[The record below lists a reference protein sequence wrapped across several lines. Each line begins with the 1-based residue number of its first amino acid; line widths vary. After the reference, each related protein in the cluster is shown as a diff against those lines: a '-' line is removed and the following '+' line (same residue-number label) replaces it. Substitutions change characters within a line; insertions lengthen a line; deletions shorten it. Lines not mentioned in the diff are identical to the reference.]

1 MLQLRQIGEYMNE
14 FEQEQ
19 QAWLQGM
26 LTKINTITDRG
37 LNIIQKIPELIKRS
51 QESKLDPADVRAMQ
65 VDERVLKRRY
75 GTKLTAEM
83 AGVSHSSIYAAEQDG
98 RLPVPDYRTDTKHRK
113 RAGYTI
119 NQINQI
125 RRVFGTLPSRPE
137 QTDAAIIG
145 VLNLKGGSQKTTM
158 CHLFSQYLAIQGYRV
173 LVVDTDPQGSL
184 SFYYGKRPDVDVQ
197 YEHTIAPFLL
207 EDDEAL
213 EEAGFGPNASHSLDY
228 AIQPTYWDGI
238 DVIPAC
244 LQNLNIDMAMPAM
257 LHGTSKNAKVAQIEK
272 LRSGLQAVSDNYD
285 FILLD
290 GTPSLN
296 ITTLNVITA
305 CDMVFVP
312 TPAAMSDYASTLQF
326 AQLIADTIDAY
337 DRDGFYP
344 NIPDLRF
351 VITKYSKSSYAQF
364 MEQVIR
370 KTFGVEPGDVLTNQ
384 AHHSDE
390 IGKATNRMTS
400 IYEVNPV
407 EADNRARLKDTVG
420 MFDRLYEEML
430 DQIKNTCWGEIERLP
445 YRDKFDDI
453 AAMGETLAKS
463 MEEEGVTNG

>member
-1 MLQLRQIGEYMNE
+1 MSNY
-14 FEQEQ
+14 EQEQ
-19 QAWLQGM
+19 RVWLQGV
-26 LTKINTITDRG
+26 LQKINTITDRG
-37 LNIIQKIPELIKRS
+37 LNIIERIPELIKRS

-83 AGVSHSSIYAAEQDG
+83 ANVSHSSIYTAEQDG
-98 RLPVPDYRTDTKHRK
+98 RLPEPDYRTDTKRRK

-119 NQINQI
+119 NQISAI
-125 RRVFGTLPSRPE
+125 RKVFNTLPSRPE
-137 QTDAAIIG
+137 GTDAAIIG

-197 YEHTIAPFLL
+197 YENTIAPFLL

-213 EEAGFGPNASHSLDY
+213 EDAGFGPNASLSLKY
-228 AIQPTYWDGI
+228 AIQPTYWDGVDI
-238 DVIPAC
+238 IPAC
-244 LQNLNIDMAMPAM
+244 LQNLNIDMAMPSLLQGA
-257 LHGTSKNAKVAQIEK
+257 SKEAKVAQIEK
-272 LRSGLQAVSDNYD
+272 LRNGLQAVGQDYD

-370 KTFGVEPGDVLTNQ
+370 KTFGVETGDVLTKQ

-400 IYEVNPV
+400 IYEVNPS
-407 EADNRARLKDTVG
+407 EADNRTRLRDTVK
-420 MFDRLYEEML
+420 MFDGLFAEMTA
-430 DQIKNTCWGEIERLP
+430 QVISTCWGDLDRQP

-453 AAMGETLAKS
+453 AAMGELVAKT
-463 MEEEGVTNG
+463 MEKESTE

>member
-1 MLQLRQIGEYMNE
+1 MND
-14 FEQEQ
+14 FELEQ

-26 LTKINTITDRG
+26 LNKINTISDRG
-37 LNIIQKIPELIKRS
+37 LNIIQKIPELIKQS

-83 AGVSHSSIYAAEQDG
+83 AGISHSSIYTAEQDG
-98 RLPVPDYRTDTKHRK
+98 RLPQPDYRTDTKQRK

-125 RRVFGTLPSRPE
+125 RNVFGTLPSRPE
-137 QTDAAIIG
+137 ETDAAIIG
-145 VLNLKGGSQKTTM
+145 ILNLKGGSQKTTL

-184 SFYYGKRPDVDVQ
+184 SFYFGKRPDVDVQ

-213 EEAGFGPNASHSLDY
+213 EEAGFGVDASRTLDY
-228 AIQPTYWDGI
+228 AIQPTYWDNI
-238 DVIPAC
+238 DIIPAC

-257 LHGTSKNAKVAQIEK
+257 LHGTSKEAKVAQIEK
-272 LRSGLQAVSDNYD
+272 LRSGLQTAGDNYD

-351 VITKYSKSSYAQF
+351 VITKYSKSSYAHF
-364 MEQVIR
+364 MEKVIR
-370 KTFGVEPGDVLTNQ
+370 KTFGVELGDVLANQ

-400 IYEVNPV
+400 VYEVNPS
-407 EADNRARLKDTVG
+407 EADNRTRLRDTVG
-420 MFDRLYEEML
+420 MFDRLFDEML
-430 DQIKNTCWGEIERLP
+430 GQIRNTCWGEADRLP

-453 AAMGETLAKS
+453 VAMGEKVARS
-463 MEEEGVTNG
+463 MEEEGVLS